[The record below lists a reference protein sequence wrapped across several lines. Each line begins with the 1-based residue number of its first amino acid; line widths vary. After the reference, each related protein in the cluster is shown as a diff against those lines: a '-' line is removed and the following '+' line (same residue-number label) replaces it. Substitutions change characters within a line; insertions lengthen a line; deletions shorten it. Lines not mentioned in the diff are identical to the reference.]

1 MIQWVE
7 ARQIPE
13 KAETRGKSR
22 EVLVARSMFDPE
34 VFKMRERVLLF
45 TNQNQTGDVWWISL
59 LESMVSEVCCLCH
72 QNDAGGHRGV
82 EGTLNK
88 LLKGF
93 IALSTRQNIWF
104 LNGGCDTCLT
114 KERSIPLQTREH
126 IPFLT
131 VYMGEKLFIDLVS
144 MLATIRGNRYM
155 FTAKDGFSR
164 CCRAYPIPNMDT
176 HTVAKVLMN
185 QHFNL
190 YRLPDQLHT
199 NDGKEFLNNLWR
211 VSVLWVQDTTH
222 YNFAVQSFFKSGR
235 KI

>member
-88 LLKGF
+88 FLKGF

-114 KERSIPLQTREH
+114 KEWSIQVRTVEH
-126 IPFLT
+126 VSFLMRY
-131 VYMGEKLFIDLVS
+131 VGKKLYVDLVS
-144 MLATIRGNRYM
+144 MSETIRGKRYM
-155 FTAKDGFSR
+155 LLAEDSFSR
-164 CCRAYPIPNMDT
+164 YCWAYLTPNKEA
-176 HTVAKVLMN
+176 HTVAKVLV
-185 QHFNL
+185 
-190 YRLPDQLHT
+190 D
-199 NDGKEFLNNLWR
+199 
-211 VSVLWVQDTTH
+211 
-222 YNFAVQSFFKSGR
+222 
-235 KI
+235 